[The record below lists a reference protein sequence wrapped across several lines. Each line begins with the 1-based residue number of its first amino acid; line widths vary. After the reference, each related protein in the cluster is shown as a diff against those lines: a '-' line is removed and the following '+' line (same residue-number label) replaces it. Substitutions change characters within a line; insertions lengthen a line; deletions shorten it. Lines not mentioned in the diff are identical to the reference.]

1 MPSQETLLHVGVE
14 IGRLHSKQ
22 EQTHTLLDTRTA
34 AMQRSL
40 DQLILALRTST
51 QTPPPSIRTGA
62 PTAIPTLMD
71 STPTGTP
78 PMGTMGPTDSLI
90 RRFGPKALA
99 WALERAISWLLPYLL
114 PIALIVWSKGWA
126 WVELVARF
134 VRQALG
140 A

>member
-51 QTPPPSIRTGA
+51 QTPPSIRTAA
-62 PTAIPTLMD
+62 PTGTPTLMD
-71 STPTGTP
+71 STPTDLSA
-78 PMGTMGPTDSLI
+78 MGTTTNKTDMLL

-99 WALERAISWLLPYLL
+99 WGLERAAAWLLPYLL
-114 PIALIVWSKGWA
+114 PIALIVWAKGWA
-126 WVELVARF
+126 WVELVWRF
-134 VRQALG
+134 AKSVVGL
-140 A
+140 